1 MKFKIIKRKKNDKER
16 FEAFYFNEF
25 DNRGP
30 KWSQVIWDKQR
41 YLNLMDGNYTDTM
54 EEAEQKVREFME
66 EYKQEHGAVVKEFE
80 LN

>member
-1 MKFKIIKRKKNDKER
+1 MKFRIIKREKNGKER
-16 FEAFYFNEF
+16 YEAFYYNEA

-41 YLNLMDGNYTDTM
+41 YLNLMDGNYTESQ
-54 EEAEQKVREFME
+54 EEIEQKIQEFMD
-66 EYKQEHGAVVKEFE
+66 EYRAEHGTVVKEFD

>member
-1 MKFKIIKRKKNDKER
+1 MKFKIVKRKKNDKER
-16 FEAFYFNEF
+16 FEAFYFNEL

-54 EEAEQKVREFME
+54 EEVEQKVREFME